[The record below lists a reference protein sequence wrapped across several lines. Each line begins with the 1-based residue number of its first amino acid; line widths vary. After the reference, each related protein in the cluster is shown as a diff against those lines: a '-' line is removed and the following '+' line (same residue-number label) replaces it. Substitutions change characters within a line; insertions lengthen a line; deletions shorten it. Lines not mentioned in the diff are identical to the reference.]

1 MFFPT
6 VSSDVFLVNVYVY
19 GVRTCFSIA
28 EMMNI
33 LSIHSNRFAGYFVWA
48 LSSHRSWRCAFLGRL
63 AWHGRDA
70 LSTQSFH
77 RARSRLAPHAPLRGG
92 RGGEAREESR
102 SGNVRSKLKK
112 GKEICKSEMAFQ
124 ERKFFFLIME
134 KLSWFFFCFD
144 FKMVLF
150 FRSF

>member
-33 LSIHSNRFAGYFVWA
+33 LSIHSNRFVGYFVWA

-77 RARSRLAPHAPLRGG
+77 RARSRWAPHAPLRGG
-92 RGGEAREESR
+92 RGERPGKSQGRGMYAVNS
-102 SGNVRSKLKK
+102 KK
-112 GKEICKSEMAFQ
+112 G
-124 ERKFFFLIME
+124 RKFANLKWRFKKE
-134 KLSWFFFCFD
+134 NFFF
-144 FKMVLF
+144 
-150 FRSF
+150 